1 MKRILLNG
9 IVLSALAIAAG
20 GWLAESDT
28 AQAAAAA
35 KSLPT
40 FEVVKDWPKLPA
52 NMKVGDASSFAI
64 DAQDNVWLIH
74 RPHTLKGDAQKQAA
88 KPVVV
93 FDPAGNV
100 LKQWGGEGQ
109 GYEWPQREHGI
120 FIDYQGNVWLGG
132 NNCPTNGAPGTRP
145 LNDDQLLK
153 FTQE

>member
-1 MKRILLNG
+1 MELYSRVADEFLDIGLIADPAGDELEAKEFLVELNG
-9 IVLSALAIAAG
+9 PFEIGYLSLLSLGLLAG
-20 GWLAESDT
+20 GWLAETDQ

-35 KSLPT
+35 KMPI

-93 FDPAGNV
+93 FSPAGEQASRVNS
-100 LKQWGGEGQ
+100 
-109 GYEWPQREHGI
+109 R
-120 FIDYQGNVWLGG
+120 
-132 NNCPTNGAPGTRP
+132 T
-145 LNDDQLLK
+145 
-153 FTQE
+153 